1 MNRWI
6 VNALGLAG
14 IAVLLILGWAGFQL
28 GAAAIVLRADLP
40 DLAPTVARL
49 DQALDTINHPCAPG
63 PCGTLANI
71 DKLAVKVGD
80 LAVTSQRQEAQVGL
94 LVTATAHNLDT
105 VGDSVKQVAG
115 SLSGTATA
123 ATGLLDQGQADLVT
137 ANRAIADLR
146 PLLNHSDAAVTD
158 LDALIENQ
166 AITATLVNFQNMT
179 EQGAGILGDVRQETD
194 EMVKPKSRGQ
204 RIYGY
209 APTTL
214 KLGAEVTCIAFH
226 IPCP

>member
-71 DKLAVKVGD
+71 DKLAVKIGD
-80 LAVTSQRQEAQVGL
+80 LAVTSQRQEAQVGV
-94 LVTATAHNLDT
+94 LVAATAHNLDT

-115 SLSGTATA
+115 SLSGTAQS
-123 ATGLLDQGQADLVT
+123 ATGLLQQGKADLVT
-137 ANRAIADLR
+137 ANGAIADLR
-146 PLLNHSDAAVTD
+146 PLLTHSDSAVTD
-158 LDALIENQ
+158 LDALLKDQ
-166 AITATLVNFQNMT
+166 AITATLTNVQNMT
-179 EQGAGILGDVRQETD
+179 AQGQAILGDARNVADDATAKYF
-194 EMVKPKSRGQ
+194 KPLPAWRRAMPYVTTGAK
-204 RIYGY
+204 IAAY
-209 APTTL
+209 ALPW
-214 KLGAEVTCIAFH
+214 
-226 IPCP
+226 